1 MRAESPKMIK
11 KTNWMEEK
19 PDMHVKRFIK
29 ENIIYD
35 KRDSCKWEKVSLRR
49 GRMLT
54 NIQWYLDN
62 LATLKNIWME
72 KNKNKS
78 SYIYLEDI

>member
-35 KRDSCKWEKVSLRR
+35 KRDSCK
-49 GRMLT
+49 
-54 NIQWYLDN
+54 
-62 LATLKNIWME
+62 
-72 KNKNKS
+72 
-78 SYIYLEDI
+78 